1 MIEFRGDLSLLV
13 SWSNQKC
20 PNRTPKL
27 RDFNWIISFNA
38 FSFIFNFSWWRC
50 CTRSVNCRSR
60 NYSRRWD
67 AISIEKSRRLSRQWS
82 RLPIAK
88 GCELWIRANF
98 AGFEDLP
105 KGKYTLRSAQLIS
118 EFDWTGQ
125 RTLIKSNWKHCVDF
139 VYFCHFFGFKVTVT
153 VKWQLKDVKSN
164 KVIICVLIPARI
176 E

>member
-20 PNRTPKL
+20 LESDSEIERLQLNHL
-27 RDFNWIISFNA
+27 IQCLFMY
-38 FSFIFNFSWWRC
+38 NFSWWRC

-105 KGKYTLRSAQLIS
+105 KSKYSLRSAQLIS

-139 VYFCHFFGFKVTVT
+139 VYFCHFFWFQG
-153 VKWQLKDVKSN
+153 DRYS
-164 KVIICVLIPARI
+164 
-176 E
+176 